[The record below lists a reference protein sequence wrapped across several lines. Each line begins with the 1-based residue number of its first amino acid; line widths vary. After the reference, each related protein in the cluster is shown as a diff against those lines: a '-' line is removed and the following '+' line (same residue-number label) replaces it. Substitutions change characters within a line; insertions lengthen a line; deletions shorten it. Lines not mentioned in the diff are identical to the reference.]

1 MIATHLKFLSEK
13 NFFFVSLPYIDIFS
27 TVVYNIY
34 VKQAKPIFLFNIR
47 NLMREF
53 LTKRRDRVMKSTGMV
68 RKIDNLG
75 RIVLPIELRRV
86 LEIDQDS
93 SLQIFVEGE
102 DIILKKY
109 QPACIFCGEAKGVTQ
124 YKGRNICNEC
134 RKEIGEL

>member
-1 MIATHLKFLSEK
+1 
-13 NFFFVSLPYIDIFS
+13 
-27 TVVYNIY
+27 
-34 VKQAKPIFLFNIR
+34 
-47 NLMREF
+47 
-53 LTKRRDRVMKSTGMV
+53 MKSTGMV

-109 QPACIFCGEAKGVTQ
+109 EPACVFCGEAKGVVQ
-124 YKGRNICNEC
+124 YKNRNICTEC